1 MDKTL
6 VASVQPVPPAVL
18 DLAQAALA
26 GDLLTLVHRHDRSGD
41 ATMVV
46 PGEYLEVVIAR
57 R

>member
-1 MDKTL
+1 MFRSYYGPIL
-6 VASVQPVPPAVL
+6 EAFAAL
-18 DLAQAALA
+18 DSAAQAALA